1 MDRKQFRKALL
12 ESLNCQ
18 RKKKLNEEMDLD
30 AIREKIEEMD
40 DSDFIS
46 LLNETRLHEPIYA
59 NDASFFSMFDDS
71 YDVAEMVYYGVKY
84 ADYDYDSDYVTYD
97 AYGRLTTAYIDDIK
111 EEVIDD
117 LVKEVAESEKLQKL
131 L

>member
-1 MDRKQFRKALL
+1 MNDFRKALL

-18 RKKKLNEEMDLD
+18 HKKNLTEEMDLES
-30 AIREKIEEMD
+30 IREKIEEMD

-46 LLNETRLHEPIYA
+46 LLNEANLYERIYENEPSVYEA
-59 NDASFFSMFDDS
+59 MGDQ
-71 YDVAEMVYYGVKY
+71 YEVAKLVYYGVKY
-84 ADYDYDSDYVTYD
+84 ADFDFYAEFITFDE
-97 AYGRLTTAYIDDIK
+97 AGRLTTAVIDDIK

-117 LVKEVAESEKLQKL
+117 LVKEVAESESLQEL

>member
-1 MDRKQFRKALL
+1 MNDFRKALL

-18 RKKKLNEEMDLD
+18 RKKNLTEEMDLD
-30 AIREKIEEMD
+30 TIREKIEEMD

-46 LLNETRLHEPIYA
+46 LLNETKLHEPIYA
-59 NDASFFSMFDDS
+59 NDASFFSMFES
-71 YDVAEMVYYGVKY
+71 YDVVQMVYYGIKH
-84 ADYDYDSDYVTYD
+84 ADYDYYSDYVTYD
-97 AYGRLTTAYIDDIK
+97 AYGRLTTAVIDGIK

-117 LVKEVAESEKLQKL
+117 LVKEVAESESLQEL